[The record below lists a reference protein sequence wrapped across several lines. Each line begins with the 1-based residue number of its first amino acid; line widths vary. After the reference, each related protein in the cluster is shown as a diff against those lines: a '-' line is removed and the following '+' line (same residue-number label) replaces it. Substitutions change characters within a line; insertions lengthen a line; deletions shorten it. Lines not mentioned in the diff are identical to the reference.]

1 MTEEKTA
8 TKKATPANDER
19 IPLYERLFETTGRRK
34 KNGLGV
40 LWDGFKMYRWRLLF
54 AQFMY
59 LIKNSPQWV
68 LPIITSEIINVA
80 SESASDHSYT
90 LLLRYSLLLVLVLVQ
105 NIPTHMLYARLS
117 NTVLRDF
124 SAGFRCAI
132 VRKLQQLSLTYHKQM
147 ESGKL
152 QSKFLRDI
160 ESVNGLA
167 STILM
172 TLVPA
177 VIGVVVAVGISLYYS
192 VGMTIFFVVIVPM
205 NIILTR
211 LFWKP
216 IAKQSRQYRVVNET
230 VSASFTSMLKMLTI
244 TKAHGLEKREV
255 SEFDNGVSELTTIG
269 LRVDG
274 TIAFFGSCSWVMSN
288 LLTLLCLIVCS
299 VLALKGQIRVGDI
312 VLYQS
317 LFSQIN
323 GHVSTLV
330 NIFPTLVSGMEAV
343 SSIEEVMSSD
353 DVERE
358 GGYHL
363 KNIRGQI
370 DFDHVSYAYPDAPDA
385 KVIDDVDL
393 HVQPGECI
401 AFVGSSGSGKTT
413 MVNMII
419 GFLRATEGEVRID
432 GQNINDIRIHNY
444 RHHISVVPQNSIL
457 FPGTIREN
465 ITYGLEQYSEEDLQR
480 AVEMANINEFLPQL
494 PKGLDTQV
502 GEEGDKLSGGQR
514 QRITIARAL
523 IRDPAI
529 LILDEAT
536 SALDNVSEY
545 HVQKAIESLVHGRT
559 TFIVAHRLSTIRNA
573 DRIVVMDGGH
583 IVECGTYQE
592 LMDRKGRFFELK
604 SLSDIAVKA
613 VEGEGYLTYS

>member
-1 MTEEKTA
+1 MANEKTTQKQA
-8 TKKATPANDER
+8 PKLDEAR
-19 IPLYERLFETTGRRK
+19 IPLYEQIFESNGAK
-34 KNGLGV
+34 KKSGLGV
-40 LWDGFKMYRWRLLF
+40 VLDGFKLYKGKLIF
-54 AQFMY
+54 AQLMF
-59 LIKNSPQWV
+59 LIKHSPTWV
-68 LPIITSEIINVA
+68 LPIVTAEIINVA
-80 SESASDHSYT
+80 SEPVNDKSYT
-90 LLLRYSLLLVLVLVQ
+90 MLLRYSILLVLILLQ
-105 NIPTHMLYARLS
+105 NVPTHMLYARLT

-132 VRKLQQLSLTYHKQM
+132 VRKLQQLSLTYHKQI

-160 ESVNGLA
+160 ESVSGLA
-167 STILM
+167 STLLV
-172 TLVPA
+172 TLIPA
-177 VIGVVVAVGISLYYS
+177 IFGVVVAVGISLYRS
-192 VGMTIFFVVIVPM
+192 IGMTIFFLVIVPV
-205 NIILTR
+205 NIVLTK

-216 IAKQSRQYRVVNET
+216 IAKQSRNYRLVNEN

-244 TKAHGLEKREV
+244 TKAHGLEQREV
-255 SEFDNGVSELTTIG
+255 SEFDNGVNELTQSG
-269 LRVDG
+269 LKVDG
-274 TIAFFGSCSWVMSN
+274 TLAFFGSCSWVLSN
-288 LLTLLCLIVCS
+288 LLTLLNLIVCS
-299 VLALKGQIRVGDI
+299 VLALEGKIRVGDI

-323 GHVSTLV
+323 GNVSTLV
-330 NIFPTLVSGMEAV
+330 NIFPTLVTGMEAV
-343 SSIEEVMSSD
+343 SSIEEVMTSD
-353 DVERE
+353 DIEKD
-358 GGYHL
+358 GPYHL
-363 KNIRGQI
+363 KNIQGQI
-370 DFDHVSYAYPDAPDA
+370 DFNHVSYSYPDAPET

-393 HVQPGECI
+393 HVKPGECI

-419 GFLRATEGEVRID
+419 GFLRATEGEVCID
-432 GQNINDIRIHNY
+432 GRNINDIRVRSY

-465 ITYGLEQYSEEDLQR
+465 ITYGLEKYTEADLQR
-480 AVEMANINEFLPQL
+480 AVEMANITEFLPQL

-536 SALDNVSEY
+536 SALDNVSEF

-573 DRIVVMDGGH
+573 DRIVVMDEGR
-583 IVECGTYQE
+583 IVECGTYNE
-592 LMDRKGRFFELK
+592 LMEKKGRFHELK

-613 VEGEGYLTYS
+613 VEGEGYLTYA

>member
-1 MTEEKTA
+1 MADEKTTQKQA
-8 TKKATPANDER
+8 PKLDEAR
-19 IPLYERLFETTGRRK
+19 IPLYEQIFESNGAK
-34 KNGLGV
+34 KKSGLGV
-40 LWDGFKMYRWRLLF
+40 VLDGFKLYKGKLIF
-54 AQFMY
+54 AQIMF
-59 LIKNSPQWV
+59 LIKHSPTWV
-68 LPIITSEIINVA
+68 LPIVTAEIINVA
-80 SESASDHSYT
+80 SEPVNDKSYT
-90 LLLRYSLLLVLVLVQ
+90 MLLRYSILLVLILLQ
-105 NIPTHMLYARLS
+105 NIPTHMLYARLT

-132 VRKLQQLSLTYHKQM
+132 VRKLQQLSLTYHKQI

-167 STILM
+167 STLLV
-172 TLVPA
+172 TLIPA
-177 VIGVVVAVGISLYYS
+177 IFGVLVAVGISLCRS
-192 VGMTIFFVVIVPM
+192 IGMTIFFLVIVPV
-205 NIILTR
+205 NIVLTK

-216 IAKQSRQYRVVNET
+216 IAKQSRDYRLVNEN

-255 SEFDNGVSELTTIG
+255 SEFDNGVNELTQSR
-269 LRVDG
+269 LKVDG
-274 TIAFFGSCSWVMSN
+274 TVAFFGSCSWVLSN
-288 LLTLLCLIVCS
+288 LLTLLNLIVCS
-299 VLALKGQIRVGDI
+299 VLALEGKIRVGDI

-323 GHVSTLV
+323 GSVSTLV
-330 NIFPTLVSGMEAV
+330 NIFPTLVTGMEAV
-343 SSIEEVMSSD
+343 SSIEEVMTSD
-353 DVERE
+353 DIEKD
-358 GGYHL
+358 GPYHL
-363 KNIRGQI
+363 KNIQGQI
-370 DFDHVSYAYPDAPDA
+370 DFNHVSYSYPDAPET

-393 HVQPGECI
+393 HVKPGECI

-419 GFLRATEGEVRID
+419 GFLRATEGEVCID
-432 GQNINDIRIHNY
+432 GKNINDIRVRSY

-465 ITYGLEQYSEEDLQR
+465 ITYGLEAYSEADLQR
-480 AVEMANINEFLPQL
+480 AVEMANITEFLPQL

-523 IRDPAI
+523 IRNPAI

-536 SALDNVSEY
+536 SALDNVSEF

-573 DRIVVMDGGH
+573 DRIVVMDEGR
-583 IVECGTYQE
+583 IVECGTYNE
-592 LMDRKGRFFELK
+592 LMEKKGRFYELK

-613 VEGEGYLTYS
+613 VEGEGYLTYA